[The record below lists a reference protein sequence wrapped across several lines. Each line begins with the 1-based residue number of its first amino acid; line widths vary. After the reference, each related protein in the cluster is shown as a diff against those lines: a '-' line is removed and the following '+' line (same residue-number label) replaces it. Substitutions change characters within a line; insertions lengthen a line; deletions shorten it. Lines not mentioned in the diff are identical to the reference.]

1 MLAMANKQITG
12 RQLRHKAHEET
23 LAPGES
29 MIIKKRGGKVFEMK
43 RIDENPRSM
52 IAGLDKLF
60 EEIPPEGPRVKV
72 DGARMIIEDRE

>member
-1 MLAMANKQITG
+1 
-12 RQLRHKAHEET
+12 
-23 LAPGES
+23 